1 MDIKLVPSGSNAGD
15 SPSSISSLSKFYI
28 EQVDTA
34 RDTDLLA
41 QLVLK
46 TLLTKKG
53 TSIVNPSRGS
63 SIASLAGRFNVMD
76 AADAIVMI
84 QQEIKDV
91 ERQVIDM
98 QSRTSKYKPRE
109 RLQLISVGAAMP
121 SNSSIIISMTIVN
134 ELGQASLLK
143 VSV

>member
-1 MDIKLVPSGSNAGD
+1 MDIKLVPSGSNTSE
-15 SPSSISSLSKFYI
+15 SPTSVSSLSKFYI

-53 TSIVNPSRGS
+53 TSITNPSRGS

-76 AADAIVMI
+76 AADAIVTI

-91 ERQVIDM
+91 ERQVIEM

-109 RLQLISVGAAMP
+109 RLQSISVRSAMP
-121 SNSSIIISMTIVN
+121 SDSSITISMTIIN
-134 ELGQASLLK
+134 ELSQASLLK